1 MNESIENKGFLKGY
15 LIMTSVAMWL
25 NSFFADFDFAI
36 LEFYHTLAGYAQPIL
51 NPISEFLAVIGDGA
65 LFCFVLAAVLL
76 MFPKTRKAGLCV
88 LFAIG
93 FGALITNVAVKNIVA
108 RPRPYAS
115 DIAQFH
121 KWWEFVGAHVES
133 EFSFPSGHTTA
144 AMAGAMGLCL
154 GYDKNRKWWIFLSS
168 GVYVIIM
175 GASRNYLMVHYPS
188 DIIGG
193 IIAGAIGG
201 ALAYLVA
208 HFFYKTIEANRDN
221 KFCSFV
227 LNAHIRDIFI
237 KTV

>member
-1 MNESIENKGFLKGY
+1 
-15 LIMTSVAMWL
+15 MTPAATWL
-25 NSFFADFDFAI
+25 NSFFAGFDFAI
-36 LEFYHTLAGYAQPIL
+36 LEFYHTLAEYAQPIL
-51 NPISEFLAVIGDGA
+51 NPISEFFAVIGDGA
-65 LFCFVLAAVLL
+65 LACFILAAILI

-93 FGALITNVAVKNIVA
+93 FGALITNVALKNIIA

-121 KWWEFVGAHVES
+121 KWWEFAGAHVES

-144 AMAGAMGLCL
+144 AMAGVTGLCL

-201 ALAYLVA
+201 VLAYLVTRL
-208 HFFYKTIEANRDN
+208 FYKVAEENQDNR
-221 KFCSFV
+221 FYAFV
-227 LNAHIRDIFI
+227 LNAHVRDLFI
-237 KTV
+237 KTI